1 MMYLD
6 CDLILKTKQPDFFN
20 SDALCFTS
28 RKKRPGTNKEHL
40 IITEKYIPNI
50 NIDRYVQ
57 AGAFCI
63 NKDHCFNLKEILN
76 LKDNATEE
84 RTKNSPPITNKISPK
99 ITQSK
104 LMKNNFQRRYYFHSF
119 YNKN

>member
-1 MMYLD
+1 MFA
-6 CDLILKTKQPDFFN
+6 ILEPITFPKAISEEPSNAACKLTSN
-20 SDALCFTS
+20 SGADVANETTVIPMTS
-28 RKKRPGTNKEHL
+28 L
-40 IITEKYIPNI
+40 
-50 NIDRYVQ
+50 
-57 AGAFCI
+57 
-63 NKDHCFNLKEILN
+63 EILN